1 MTRFTFPYTAKLMVL
16 SISMLIA
23 QYGYS
28 TNYSDSCRIV
38 VIGQDTFVLCPLS
51 AVSNSAQAIL
61 YNEANV
67 EYIKVLHERLSDC
80 AKVDSAMT
88 AMVGQYKQ
96 VVILKQSQLDLCM
109 DAATTCEKK
118 YGKAVK
124 QNKDLKKV
132 VVPSLVLNILLILL
146 VL

>member
-16 SISMLIA
+16 STLMLIA
-23 QYGYS
+23 QYAYS

-38 VIGQDTFVLCPLS
+38 VIGQDTFVLCPIS
-51 AVSNSAQAIL
+51 AISNSAQAIL

-67 EYIKVLHERLSDC
+67 EYIHTLHERLFDC
-80 AKVDSAMT
+80 GKIDSAMT

-109 DAATTCEKK
+109 DAASICETK
-118 YGKAVK
+118 YSKMCK
-124 QNKDLKKV
+124 QNKLLRRIAL
-132 VVPSLVLNILLILL
+132 PSLGLNILLILL

>member
-1 MTRFTFPYTAKLMVL
+1 MTRFTFPYTAKLILL

-23 QYGYS
+23 QYAYS

-51 AVSNSAQAIL
+51 AVSNSAEAIL

-67 EYIKVLHERLSDC
+67 EYIHTLHERLSDC
-80 AKVDSAMT
+80 AKIDSAMT

-109 DAATTCEKK
+109 DAASICETK
-118 YGKAVK
+118 YSKLCK
-124 QNKDLKKV
+124 QNKLFRRV
-132 VVPSLVLNILLILL
+132 MFPSLGLNIIFILL